1 MCFAASNLSAEPL
14 AKEVCDRLL
23 KKGLLNANPAYV
35 HKVREAELA
44 EIFEEANLDGRTLPL
59 IGGSR
64 RLEVHLLSV
73 TAGEACAWLDH
84 VISELTEMVQDGAF
98 QVRSGRGEVQPRTL
112 GNKAVL
118 TAVEGTRRLEL
129 LGSEDLASWVCDRL
143 VERGLLKAENTRER
157 HDREVGISSLLQR
170 AHVDGEA
177 LAGFH
182 DQRSLEQHLLCI
194 TGNTASVHLERAI
207 SDLADMLLE
216 LASAEQVE
224 LSQGND
230 DFDEVDPAP
239 MQKLPVVKGEHTG
252 AGVVDTP
259 RSMAFCSTCDC
270 IEEMPAQKRV
280 SFSAAPP
287 EVSHVVPYSEVY
299 ILHPDK
305 FDFDSEGRYIT
316 DDESIDANLRSTV
329 RPA

>member
-1 MCFAASNLSAEPL
+1 MCHAALHLSAEAL
-14 AKEVCDRLL
+14 AEEVCDRLS
-23 KKGLLNANPAYV
+23 KKGLLKANPSYAY
-35 HKVREAELA
+35 KVREAELV